1 MEITKNQTFRISHV
15 HWPKRYFDV
24 NSKEDIK
31 EYKFFLDNN
40 RWRDNCPFTLED
52 PYLSIPDMIRIKLV
66 DKYIEGM
73 IKSAK

>member
-1 MEITKNQTFRISHV
+1 MEITNNQKFRISHV

-40 RWRDNCPFTLED
+40 RWKNNCPFNLED